1 MVSVIKP
8 FLFLLTAFSA
18 GIAFSSGIAQ
28 AEEYLSLADFYAQA
42 FSAEAVD
49 NAEIKTLWLK
59 KEDKAEAEKIFA
71 HPYAGLRVRYRIQ
84 GETTAW
90 VMDEIGKEKPITI
103 GVIIDGH
110 KIRQV
115 SVLAFN
121 ESRGWEIKYP
131 FFTDQFRG
139 LSLQDDNHL
148 SDHIDG
154 ITGAT
159 LSVNAVRAVSRWAL
173 YLNRQVN
180 TSATTN
186 LAHE

>member
-1 MVSVIKP
+1 M
-8 FLFLLTAFSA
+8 
-18 GIAFSSGIAQ
+18 
-28 AEEYLSLADFYAQA
+28 
-42 FSAEAVD
+42 
-49 NAEIKTLWLK
+49 
-59 KEDKAEAEKIFA
+59 
-71 HPYAGLRVRYRIQ
+71 
-84 GETTAW
+84 
-90 VMDEIGKEKPITI
+90 
-103 GVIIDGH
+103 IIDGH
-110 KIRQV
+110 QIRQV

-148 SDHIDG
+148 SDNIDG

-180 TSATTN
+180 TSATKN